1 LEYISSSGIR
11 VFVIARKALH
21 GRGGK
26 LLLINAQP
34 QIKKVF
40 EIINALPSLAIFKD
54 VEELDNYLTS
64 MQQSVI
70 EDGGEDAG

>member
-1 LEYISSSGIR
+1 
-11 VFVIARKALH
+11 
-21 GRGGK
+21 